1 MPDLIGVANH
11 GSNVPKK
18 TATPR
23 NKTSEFRPYDSG
35 EHMAQWLQE
44 AARRTRRPSS
54 ADLEPG
60 TPAAVVQSPSP
71 QSQTPQSPTPQSSIR
86 SALERAK
93 WPFFAALVAIAYLQY
108 FYADVMLQIAS
119 LPAMIFFILINGQ
132 MPPV

>member
-1 MPDLIGVANH
+1 MRVTLMPDLIGAAKH
-11 GSNVPKK
+11 RSNVLKK

-23 NKTSEFRPYDSG
+23 NKTSEFRPNDSG

-44 AARRTRRPSS
+44 TARRTRPPSS

-60 TPAAVVQSPSP
+60 TLAAVEQTPSP
-71 QSQTPQSPTPQSSIR
+71 QSASR

-93 WPFFAALVAIAYLQY
+93 WPFLAAVVAIAYLPY
-108 FYADVMLQIAS
+108 FCADVMLQIAS

-132 MPPV
+132 MPPS